1 MIDTDRL
8 DVARDLLDKQLRDR
22 AGRPMG
28 RADSVA
34 LTLLGDG
41 RLRVD
46 AIVIGPVAL
55 AQRASPRLGR
65 WAAALERWLRIP
77 GKRPTVVPLDKLS
90 RQGVEIAADVLSGET
105 AAMVLEQR
113 LQRWLARIPGSR

>member
-8 DVARDLLDKQLRDR
+8 DVARDLLDKQVRDR

-65 WAAALERWLRIP
+65 WAAPLERWLRIP